1 MITFDKLKESQKSV
15 FNTVIEF
22 IKRGAKGQHIT
33 INGPAGTGKTTLTK
47 FIIDHLISVGVS
59 GIALAAPTHGAKKV
73 LSKLSGMQASTI
85 HSLLKI
91 NPTTYEENVL
101 FEQSKTPDMATIRV
115 LICDEASM
123 YDRKLF
129 QILMA
134 SIPSWC
140 IVIAIGDEAQIRPV
154 EPGSTIQAPAKSP
167 FFTHKDFL
175 QLHLTEVVRS
185 NAPIIDVATDIRNGS
200 WIYEKLVDGK
210 GVHEFNSETALK
222 DFMLNYFEIVKAPE
236 DLFEN
241 RMLAFTNKSV
251 DKLNAIIRRRLYET
265 DKPFIV
271 GEIVVMQEPLIKELQ
286 YDGKKFSEILFNNG
300 QNVRILS
307 AEETSSFLGA
317 RGVPGE
323 YLIRH
328 WVLEIETYGED
339 DDYARESINV
349 ISSQDEQNKFQFF
362 LAKCADTYKNW
373 NKGGKA
379 PWSEFWQA
387 KRKFHKVK
395 ALPASTFHK
404 AQGISV
410 DNSFIYTPCIHMADA
425 QLAQQLLYVGTTR
438 GRFNVYYV

>member
-1 MITFDKLKESQKSV
+1 MITFDQLKESQKAI
-15 FNTVIEF
+15 FNKVIEMV
-22 IKRGAKGQHIT
+22 KQGAKGQHIT

-47 FIIDHLISVGVS
+47 FIIDALISQGIS

-101 FEQSKTPDMATIRV
+101 FEQKKVPDMASIRV

-129 QILMA
+129 KILMA
-134 SIPSWC
+134 TIPAWC
-140 IVIAIGDEAQIRPV
+140 IVIAIGDKAQIRPV
-154 EPGSTIQAPAKSP
+154 EPGSNEPALSP

-175 QLHLTEVVRS
+175 QLHLTEVMRS
-185 NAPIIDVATDIRNGS
+185 NAPIIEVATEIRNGG
-200 WIYEKLVDGK
+200 WIRDCVVDGHGVRGFTK
-210 GVHEFNSETALK
+210 GTALK
-222 DFMLNYFEIVKAPE
+222 DFMLNYFNLVKTPE

-251 DKLNAIIRRRLYET
+251 DKLNEIIRRRIYET
-265 DKPFIV
+265 ERPFVV
-271 GEIVVMQEPLIKELQ
+271 GEIVVMQEPLTKDLKFE
-286 YDGKKFSEILFNNG
+286 GKKFSEILFNNG
-300 QNVRILS
+300 QFVRILD
-307 AEETSSFLGA
+307 AIETTSFLGA

-323 YLIRH
+323 YLVRH
-328 WVLEIETYGED
+328 WVLDIETYGD
-339 DDYARESINV
+339 DEEYAREKICV
-349 ISSQDEQNKFQFF
+349 ISSEEEMNKFQFF
-362 LAKCADTYKNW
+362 LAKTADTYKNW

-379 PWSEFWQA
+379 PWSEFWDA

-404 AQGISV
+404 AQGISI
-410 DNSFIYTPCIHMADA
+410 DRSFIYTPCIHMADA
-425 QLAQQLLYVGTTR
+425 SLAQQLLYVGTTR
-438 GRFNVYYV
+438 GRYDVFYV